1 MMGEEIFFDV
11 GKGLAGEPSRKEFSN
26 NRFNNSV
33 QLNYSSSRYLFL
45 AIVFLLIFLDLAFLF
60 YFFSE
65 QKEQILQQERIEE
78 QNEKIIQNLEKE
90 KKQVDFSL

>member
-1 MMGEEIFFDV
+1 MMEEDIFFDV
-11 GKGLAGEPSRKEFSN
+11 RREAPEESPRKEFSN
-26 NRFNNSV
+26 NRFKNSI
-33 QLNYSSSRYLFL
+33 QLNYSSSRYLFPTV
-45 AIVFLLIFLDLAFLF
+45 VFLLIFLDLAFLF

-78 QNEKIIQNLEKE
+78 QNKKIIQNLEKE